1 MYVCIF
7 KIYRSAKTTAQK
19 NTPHTFVSDI
29 FTTTHLAPPT
39 SGSRNPNN
47 CTTIVLVTKAHKALV
62 LTDIEHC
69 AYTTRKLS
77 EQRPRCGSGDDVT
90 RVISHVSQ
98 VIEKSTLE
106 VREKVGRMN
115 LGPGGGADLLE
126 RCGDATSGR
135 SSWYT
140 WR

>member
-19 NTPHTFVSDI
+19 HTPHTFVSDI

-69 AYTTRKLS
+69 AYTTRTLS
-77 EQRPRCGSGDDVT
+77 EPATVLQQWSRGDKPRFAGDGDV
-90 RVISHVSQ
+90 
-98 VIEKSTLE
+98 
-106 VREKVGRMN
+106 
-115 LGPGGGADLLE
+115 
-126 RCGDATSGR
+126 DA
-135 SSWYT
+135 
-140 WR
+140 